1 MHVVVPLG
9 SLWSSP
15 LGQISAMPLQR
26 ASPLG
31 SRASTVFC
39 SSRALF
45 IIRMETGLRRYL
57 LCPSS
62 ACSGASRSRPSR
74 CRAPTSP
81 AAAAAAAAR
90 PVRSPPA
97 PLWQLPVERRRG
109 DASVAPSSCRQS
121 LLFYFGGEGGGRRP
135 PYGFPLPA
143 AGFGGMTPYGNSLPG
158 GGGAAVG
165 PPRGGTGPMLPAAGG
180 ETVTWTVLQ

>member
-1 MHVVVPLG
+1 MPFEVIRAIHAIRGDLGLLQQHPLLNSRGGDYERDNYVWRSADGLLHVVVPLG

-57 LCPSS
+57 LC
-62 ACSGASRSRPSR
+62 R
-74 CRAPTSP
+74 
-81 AAAAAAAAR
+81 
-90 PVRSPPA
+90 
-97 PLWQLPVERRRG
+97 
-109 DASVAPSSCRQS
+109 
-121 LLFYFGGEGGGRRP
+121 
-135 PYGFPLPA
+135 
-143 AGFGGMTPYGNSLPG
+143 
-158 GGGAAVG
+158 
-165 PPRGGTGPMLPAAGG
+165 
-180 ETVTWTVLQ
+180 